1 MVSLLYL
8 CQNKGLWVSNIHSSQ
23 LSQRDTLLRRLLT
36 SPIRHL
42 QQAVGS
48 LGDLWRT
55 PFTSIMTI
63 FVLGI
68 SLALP
73 ATLHL
78 FVKNAEQVSEQW
90 DSASQITLF
99 LKLSV
104 NDRSAQN
111 LVKRLKL
118 YPEVSDVQYISAK
131 QALKEFK
138 ILSGFGQSL
147 EYLANNPLPATLL
160 VTPTKRASQVD
171 AANELLIKL
180 KQEREV
186 EQGKLDLEWLTRL
199 EAMAMLIKDIVSG
212 VALLLC
218 VSVILI
224 VGNTIRLAIL
234 SQQDAIAIMKL
245 VGATDSF
252 IQRPFLYSGIWY
264 GIFGGLLSWL
274 AVSLLAEYLTGA
286 ISELS
291 ELYQSSFQLQ
301 GLAFS
306 EALIL
311 ILFAVLLGL
320 VGSYIS
326 VRKHIR
332 EIEPN
337 AD

>member
-1 MVSLLYL
+1 M
-8 CQNKGLWVSNIHSSQ
+8 SNMHSSG
-23 LSQRDTLLRRLLT
+23 LTQRNSLLRRLLT
-36 SPIRHL
+36 LPIRHL

-55 PFTSIMTI
+55 PFTSIMTV

-78 FVKNAEQVSEQW
+78 FVKNAKQVSEQW

-99 LKLSV
+99 LTLSTS
-104 NDRSAQN
+104 DKSAQN
-111 LVKRLKL
+111 LVKRIKL
-118 YPEVSDVQYISAK
+118 YKEVSDVHYISAK

-147 EYLANNPLPATLL
+147 EYLDKNPLPATVL
-160 VTPTKRASQVD
+160 VTPTKRASQAD
-171 AANELLIKL
+171 AANELLEKL

-199 EAMAMLIKDIVSG
+199 EAMAQLIEDIVIG

-218 VSVILI
+218 MSVVLI

-252 IQRPFLYSGIWY
+252 IQRPFLYSGVWY

-274 AVSLLAEYLTGA
+274 AVSILAQYLTAA
-286 ISELS
+286 IGKLTD
-291 ELYQSSFQLQ
+291 LYQSGFQLQ
-301 GLAFS
+301 VLSFNEALLLIVFAVFLGLA
-306 EALIL
+306 
-311 ILFAVLLGL
+311 
-320 VGSYIS
+320 GSYIS

-332 EIEPN
+332 AIEPN
-337 AD
+337 AE

>member
-1 MVSLLYL
+1 MS
-8 CQNKGLWVSNIHSSQ
+8 NNIHSSG
-23 LSQRDTLLRRLLT
+23 LSQRNNFFRRLLML
-36 SPIRHL
+36 PIRHL

-55 PFTSIMTI
+55 PFTSVMTV

-78 FVKNAEQVSEQW
+78 FVKNAQQVSEQW

-99 LKLSV
+99 LKLSTS
-104 NDRSAQN
+104 DKSAKN
-111 LVKRLKL
+111 LVKRIKL
-118 YPEVSDVQYISAK
+118 YSQVSDVRYISAT

-147 EYLANNPLPATLL
+147 EYLDKNPLPATVL
-160 VTPTKRASQVD
+160 VTPTKRASQAS
-171 AANELLIKL
+171 AANELLEKL

-186 EQGKLDLEWLTRL
+186 DQGKLDLEWLTRL
-199 EAMAMLIKDIVSG
+199 EAMAQLIEDIVIG

-218 VSVILI
+218 MSVVLI

-252 IQRPFLYSGIWY
+252 IQRPFLYSGVWY
-264 GIFGGLLSWL
+264 GVFGGILSWL
-274 AVSLLAEYLTGA
+274 AVSILAQYLTGA
-286 ISELS
+286 IGKLTD
-291 ELYQSSFQLQ
+291 LYQSNFQLQ
-301 GLAFS
+301 TLSINEALLLIAFAVTLGLA
-306 EALIL
+306 
-311 ILFAVLLGL
+311 
-320 VGSYIS
+320 GSYIS

-332 EIEPN
+332 AIEPN

>member
-1 MVSLLYL
+1 MSDF
-8 CQNKGLWVSNIHSSQ
+8 HSSK
-23 LSQRDTLLRRLLT
+23 LNQRNNLLRRLLT
-36 SPIRHL
+36 LPIRHI
-42 QQAVGS
+42 QQAIGS

-55 PFTSIMTI
+55 PFTSVMTV

-78 FVKNAEQVSEQW
+78 FVKNAQQVSEQW
-90 DSASQITLF
+90 GSASQITLF
-99 LKLSV
+99 LKLSI
-104 NDRSAQN
+104 NDKSAQN

-118 YPEVSDVQYISAK
+118 YPEVSDVYYISAK

-147 EYLANNPLPATLL
+147 EYLEKNPLPATIL
-160 VTPTKRASQVD
+160 VIPTNRASQAD
-171 AANELLIKL
+171 FANELLAKL
-180 KQEREV
+180 TREREV
-186 EQGKLDLEWLTRL
+186 DQVKLDLEWLTRL
-199 EAMAMLIKDIVSG
+199 EAIAQLIKDIVSG

-218 VSVILI
+218 LSVVLI

-252 IQRPFLYSGIWY
+252 IQRPFLYSGFWY
-264 GIFGGLLSWL
+264 GIFGGILSWVV
-274 AVSLLAEYLTGA
+274 VSLLAQYLSIAVGNLTD
-286 ISELS
+286 
-291 ELYQSSFQLQ
+291 LYQSNFQLQ

-306 EALIL
+306 EAAMLI
-311 ILFAVLLGL
+311 ILAVLLGL

-326 VRKHIR
+326 VRNHIR
-332 EIEPN
+332 AIEPN

>member
-1 MVSLLYL
+1 M
-8 CQNKGLWVSNIHSSQ
+8 SNNLHSSG
-23 LSQRDTLLRRLLT
+23 LNQRDSLFRRLLT
-36 SPIRHL
+36 LPIRHL

-55 PFTSIMTI
+55 PFTSIMTV

-78 FVKNAEQVSEQW
+78 FVKNAQQVSEQW

-99 LKLSV
+99 LKLSTS
-104 NDRSAQN
+104 DKSALN
-111 LVKRLKL
+111 LVKRIKL
-118 YPEVSDVQYISAK
+118 YAEVSDVQYISAT

-147 EYLANNPLPATLL
+147 EYLDENPLPATIL
-160 VTPTKRASQVD
+160 VTPTQRASQAS
-171 AANELLIKL
+171 AANELLVKL

-186 EQGKLDLEWLTRL
+186 DQGKLDLEWLTRL
-199 EAMAMLIKDIVSG
+199 EAMAKLIEDIVIG

-218 VSVILI
+218 SSVLLI

-234 SQQDAIAIMKL
+234 NQKDAIAVMKL

-252 IQRPFLYSGIWY
+252 IQRPFLYSGVWY
-264 GIFGGLLSWL
+264 GVFGGLLSWL
-274 AVSLLAEYLTGA
+274 AVSILAQYLTGA
-286 ISELS
+286 INELTD
-291 ELYQSSFQLQ
+291 LYQSNFQLQ
-301 GLAFS
+301 GLLFN
-306 EALIL
+306 EALLL
-311 ILFAVLLGL
+311 IAVAVTLGL
-320 VGSYIS
+320 AGSYLS

-332 EIEPN
+332 AIEPN
-337 AD
+337 AE

>member
-1 MVSLLYL
+1 M
-8 CQNKGLWVSNIHSSQ
+8 SNNLHSSG
-23 LSQRDTLLRRLLT
+23 LSQRNTLLRRLLT
-36 SPIRHL
+36 LPIRHV

-55 PFTSIMTI
+55 PFTSVMTV

-99 LKLSV
+99 LKLSTT
-104 NDRSAQN
+104 DKSAQN
-111 LVKRLKL
+111 LVKRIKL
-118 YPEVSDVQYISAK
+118 YTEVNEVHYISAK

-147 EYLANNPLPATLL
+147 EYLDKNPLPATIL
-160 VTPTKRASQVD
+160 VTPTQRASQAS
-171 AANELLIKL
+171 AANELLAKL

-199 EAMAMLIKDIVSG
+199 EAMARLIEDIVIG

-218 VSVILI
+218 MSVVLI

-234 SQQDAIAIMKL
+234 NQKDAIAVMKL

-252 IQRPFLYSGIWY
+252 IQRPFLYSGAWY
-264 GIFGGLLSWL
+264 GVFGGLLSWL
-274 AVSLLAEYLTGA
+274 AVSILAQYLTSA
-286 ISELS
+286 ISKLTD
-291 ELYQSSFQLQ
+291 LYQSNFQLEGLVFNEVLLLISFAVTL
-301 GLAFS
+301 GLA
-306 EALIL
+306 
-311 ILFAVLLGL
+311 
-320 VGSYIS
+320 GSYIS

-332 EIEPN
+332 AIEPN

>member
-1 MVSLLYL
+1 MR
-8 CQNKGLWVSNIHSSQ
+8 QKGERMSDSHSSQ
-23 LSQRDTLLRRLLT
+23 LSQRNNLLRRLLT
-36 SPIRHL
+36 LPIRHL
-42 QQAVGS
+42 QQAIGS

-55 PFTSIMTI
+55 PFTSVMTV

-99 LKLSV
+99 LKLSI
-104 NDRSAQN
+104 NDKSAEN
-111 LVKRLKL
+111 FVKRLKL
-118 YPEVSDVQYISAK
+118 YPEVSEVHYISAK
-131 QALKEFK
+131 KALTEFK

-147 EYLANNPLPATLL
+147 EYLEKNPLPATIL
-160 VTPTKRASQVD
+160 VTPTKHASQAD
-171 AANELLIKL
+171 AANELLAKL

-186 EQGKLDLEWLTRL
+186 DQGKLDLEWLTRL
-199 EAMAMLIKDIVSG
+199 EAMAQLIKDIVSG

-218 VSVILI
+218 LSVVLI

-234 SQQDAIAIMKL
+234 SQRDAIAIMKL

-252 IQRPFLYSGIWY
+252 IQRPFLYSGVWY
-264 GIFGGLLSWL
+264 GVFGGLLSWL
-274 AVSLLAEYLTGA
+274 VVSLLAQYLTGA
-286 ISELS
+286 IGKLTD
-291 ELYQSSFQLQ
+291 LYQSNFQLQ

-306 EALIL
+306 EALSL
-311 ILFAVLLGL
+311 IAFAVLLGL

-332 EIEPN
+332 AIEPN

>member
-1 MVSLLYL
+1 MK
-8 CQNKGLWVSNIHSSQ
+8 NNIHSSG
-23 LSQRDTLLRRLLT
+23 LSERGSLIQRLL
-36 SPIRHL
+36 SLPIRHL

-55 PFTSIMTI
+55 PFTSVMTV

-99 LKLSV
+99 LTLSTT
-104 NDRSAQN
+104 DKSAQN
-111 LVKRLKL
+111 LVKRIKL
-118 YPEVSDVQYISAK
+118 YTEVSDVHYISSE

-147 EYLANNPLPATLL
+147 EYLDDNPLPATVL
-160 VTPTKRASQVD
+160 VTPTERASQAN
-171 AANELLIKL
+171 AANELLAKL
-180 KQEREV
+180 KQEHEV

-199 EAMAMLIKDIVSG
+199 EAIAQLIQDIVMG

-218 VSVILI
+218 TSVVLI

-234 SQQDAIAIMKL
+234 NQKEAIAVMKL

-252 IQRPFLYSGIWY
+252 IQRPFLYSGVWY
-264 GIFGGLLSWL
+264 GVFGGLLSWL
-274 AVSLLAEYLTGA
+274 AVSLLANYLTGA
-286 ISELS
+286 ISKLTD
-291 ELYQSSFQLQ
+291 LYQSNFQLQ
-301 GLAFS
+301 GLTFN
-306 EALIL
+306 EALLL
-311 ILFAVLLGL
+311 IGVAVILGL
-320 VGSYIS
+320 AGSFIS

-332 EIEPN
+332 AIEPN
-337 AD
+337 AE

>member
-1 MVSLLYL
+1 MS
-8 CQNKGLWVSNIHSSQ
+8 SNLHSSG
-23 LSQRDTLLRRLLT
+23 LSQRDTLIRRLLT
-36 SPIRHL
+36 LPIRHL

-55 PFTSIMTI
+55 PFTSVMTT

-78 FVKNAEQVSEQW
+78 FVKNAQQVSEQW

-99 LKLSV
+99 LKLSTSEK
-104 NDRSAQN
+104 SAQN
-111 LVKRLKL
+111 LVKRIKL
-118 YPEVSDVQYISAK
+118 YAEVNEVHYISAE
-131 QALKEFK
+131 QALNEFK

-147 EYLANNPLPATLL
+147 AYLDKNPLPATIL
-160 VTPTKRASQVD
+160 VTPTQRSSQAS
-171 AANELLIKL
+171 AANELLAKL

-199 EAMAMLIKDIVSG
+199 EAMAQLIEDIVLG

-218 VSVILI
+218 MSVVLI

-234 SQQDAIAIMKL
+234 NQKDAIAIMKL

-252 IQRPFLYSGIWY
+252 IQRPFLYSGFWY

-274 AVSLLAEYLTGA
+274 AVSLLAQYLTGA
-286 ISELS
+286 ISNLTD
-291 ELYQSSFQLQ
+291 LYQSNFQLQ
-301 GLAFS
+301 GLAFN
-306 EALIL
+306 EALLL
-311 ILFAVLLGL
+311 IAFAVILGL
-320 VGSYIS
+320 MGSYIS

-332 EIEPN
+332 AIEPN

>member
-1 MVSLLYL
+1 M
-8 CQNKGLWVSNIHSSQ
+8 SNLHSRK
-23 LSQRDTLLRRLLT
+23 LSQRDSLLRLLFT
-36 SPIRHL
+36 LPIRHI

-55 PFTSIMTI
+55 PFTSIMTV

-78 FVKNAEQVSEQW
+78 FVKNAQQVSEQW

-104 NDRSAQN
+104 SDKSAKN

-118 YPEVSDVQYISAK
+118 YPEVNDVHYISAT

-147 EYLANNPLPATLL
+147 EYLEQNPLPATIL
-160 VTPTKRASQVD
+160 VIPTKRSSQAD
-171 AANELLIKL
+171 AANELLSKL

-186 EQGKLDLEWLTRL
+186 DQGKLDLEWLTRL
-199 EAMAMLIKDIVSG
+199 EAMAQLIKDIVSG

-218 VSVILI
+218 LSVVLI

-274 AVSLLAEYLTGA
+274 VVSLLAHYLTGA
-286 ISELS
+286 IGKLTD
-291 ELYQSSFQLQ
+291 LYQSDFQLQ

-306 EALIL
+306 EALLL
-311 ILFAVLLGL
+311 IAFAVLLGL

-332 EIEPN
+332 AIEPN

>member
-1 MVSLLYL
+1 MGNL
-8 CQNKGLWVSNIHSSQ
+8 HSSK
-23 LSQRDTLLRRLLT
+23 LGQRDSLLRRLLT
-36 SPIRHL
+36 LPIRHI

-55 PFTSIMTI
+55 PFTSVMTV

-78 FVKNAEQVSEQW
+78 FVKNAQQVSEQW

-99 LKLSV
+99 LKLSI
-104 NDRSAQN
+104 NDKSAQN

-118 YPEVSDVQYISAK
+118 YPEVSDVHYISAK
-131 QALKEFK
+131 KALKEFK
-138 ILSGFGQSL
+138 ILSGFGRSL
-147 EYLANNPLPATLL
+147 EYLETNPLPATVL
-160 VTPTKRASQVD
+160 VTPTKRSSQSD
-171 AANELLIKL
+171 AANELLAKL
-180 KQEREV
+180 TQEREV
-186 EQGKLDLEWLTRL
+186 DQGKLDLEWLTRL
-199 EAMAMLIKDIVSG
+199 EAMANLVKDIVTG

-218 VSVILI
+218 VSVVLI

-252 IQRPFLYSGIWY
+252 IQRPFLYSGVWY
-264 GIFGGLLSWL
+264 GILGGVLSWL
-274 AVSLLAEYLTGA
+274 AVSLLAHYLTSA
-286 ISELS
+286 IGKLAD
-291 ELYQSSFQLQ
+291 LYQSDFQLQ

-306 EALIL
+306 ETLMLIA
-311 ILFAVLLGL
+311 FAVLLSL
-320 VGSYIS
+320 TGSYIS

-332 EIEPN
+332 AIEPN

>member
-1 MVSLLYL
+1 MVYSRKGNSMSNLY
-8 CQNKGLWVSNIHSSQ
+8 SSK
-23 LSQRDTLLRRLLT
+23 LKQRDNLLRRLLT
-36 SPIRHL
+36 FPMWHI

-55 PFTSIMTI
+55 PFTSVMTI

-78 FVKNAEQVSEQW
+78 FVKNAQQVSEQW
-90 DSASQITLF
+90 NSASQITLF
-99 LKLSV
+99 LKLSITEK
-104 NDRSAQN
+104 SAKN
-111 LVKRLKL
+111 LIKRIKL
-118 YPEVSDVQYISAK
+118 YPEVNEVYYISAK

-147 EYLANNPLPATLL
+147 EYLDKNPLPATLL
-160 VTPTKRASQVD
+160 ITPTQHSSHSD
-171 AANELLIKL
+171 AVNALLMKL

-199 EAMAMLIKDIVSG
+199 EAMAQLIKDIVLS

-218 VSVILI
+218 LSVVLI

-234 SQQDAIAIMKL
+234 NQKETIAIMKL

-252 IQRPFLYSGIWY
+252 IQRPFLYSGMWY
-264 GIFGGLLSWL
+264 GIFGGLLSLL
-274 AVSLLAEYLTGA
+274 AVSMLAQYLSGA
-286 ISELS
+286 INHLT
-291 ELYQSSFQLQ
+291 ELYQSSFQLE
-301 GLAFS
+301 GLTLNEAF
-306 EALIL
+306 IL
-311 ILFAVLLGL
+311 IAFAVLLGL
-320 VGSYIS
+320 IGSYIS

-332 EIEPN
+332 AIEPN

>member
-1 MVSLLYL
+1 M
-8 CQNKGLWVSNIHSSQ
+8 SNLHSRK
-23 LSQRDTLLRRLLT
+23 LSQRDSLLRLLFT
-36 SPIRHL
+36 LPIRHI

-55 PFTSIMTI
+55 PFTSIMTV

-78 FVKNAEQVSEQW
+78 FVKNAQQVSEQW

-104 NDRSAQN
+104 NDKSAKN

-118 YPEVSDVQYISAK
+118 YPEVNDVHYISAK

-147 EYLANNPLPATLL
+147 EYLEKNPLPATIL
-160 VTPTKRASQVD
+160 VIPTKRSSRAD
-171 AANELLIKL
+171 AANELLSKL

-186 EQGKLDLEWLTRL
+186 DQGKLDLEWLTRL
-199 EAMAMLIKDIVSG
+199 EAMAQLIKDIVSG

-218 VSVILI
+218 LSVVLI

-274 AVSLLAEYLTGA
+274 VVSLLAQYLTGA
-286 ISELS
+286 IGKLTD
-291 ELYQSSFQLQ
+291 LYQSDFQLQ

-306 EALIL
+306 EALLL
-311 ILFAVLLGL
+311 IAFAVLLGL

-332 EIEPN
+332 AIEPN

>member
-1 MVSLLYL
+1 M
-8 CQNKGLWVSNIHSSQ
+8 SNLHSRK
-23 LSQRDTLLRRLLT
+23 LSQRDSLLRLLFT
-36 SPIRHL
+36 LPIRHI

-55 PFTSIMTI
+55 PFTSIMTV

-78 FVKNAEQVSEQW
+78 FVKNAQQVSEQW

-104 NDRSAQN
+104 NDKSAKN

-118 YPEVSDVQYISAK
+118 YPEVNDVHYISAK

-147 EYLANNPLPATLL
+147 EYLEKNPLPATIL
-160 VTPTKRASQVD
+160 VIPTKRSSRAD
-171 AANELLIKL
+171 AANELLSKL

-186 EQGKLDLEWLTRL
+186 DQGKLDLEWLTRL
-199 EAMAMLIKDIVSG
+199 EAMAQLIKDIVTG

-218 VSVILI
+218 LSVVLI

-274 AVSLLAEYLTGA
+274 VVSLLAHYLTGA
-286 ISELS
+286 IGKLTD
-291 ELYQSSFQLQ
+291 LYQSDFQLQ
-301 GLAFS
+301 GLVFS
-306 EALIL
+306 EALLL
-311 ILFAVLLGL
+311 IAFAVLLGL

-332 EIEPN
+332 AIEPN

>member
-1 MVSLLYL
+1 MS
-8 CQNKGLWVSNIHSSQ
+8 SNIHVSG
-23 LSQRDTLLRRLLT
+23 LGQRNSLLRRLL
-36 SPIRHL
+36 SLPIRHL

-48 LGDLWRT
+48 LGYLWRT
-55 PFTSIMTI
+55 PFTSFMTV

-78 FVKNAEQVSEQW
+78 FVKNAQQVSEQW

-99 LKLSV
+99 LKLSI
-104 NDRSAQN
+104 NEKSAQN
-111 LVKRLKL
+111 LVKRIKL
-118 YPEVSDVQYISAK
+118 YSDVSDVHYISAK

-138 ILSGFGQSL
+138 VLSGFGQSL
-147 EYLANNPLPATLL
+147 DYLDKNPLPATVL
-160 VTPTKRASQVD
+160 VTPTQRASQAS
-171 AANELLIKL
+171 AANELLAKL

-199 EAMAMLIKDIVSG
+199 EAMAKLIEDIVIG

-218 VSVILI
+218 LSVVLI

-234 SQQDAIAIMKL
+234 NQKDAIAIMKL

-252 IQRPFLYSGIWY
+252 IQRPFLYSGVWY

-274 AVSLLAEYLTGA
+274 AVTILAQYLTGA
-286 ISELS
+286 ISELTD
-291 ELYQSSFQLQ
+291 LYQSNFQLQ
-301 GLAFS
+301 GLSFN
-306 EALIL
+306 EALLL
-311 ILFAVLLGL
+311 IAFAVALGL
-320 VGSYIS
+320 AGSYIS

-332 EIEPN
+332 AIEPN

>member
-1 MVSLLYL
+1 MS
-8 CQNKGLWVSNIHSSQ
+8 SNLHTSG
-23 LSQRDTLLRRLLT
+23 LSQRSSFFRRLVTL
-36 SPIRHL
+36 PIRHL

-55 PFTSIMTI
+55 PFTSVMTV

-78 FVKNAEQVSEQW
+78 FVKNAQQVSEQW
-90 DSASQITLF
+90 NSASQITLF
-99 LKLSV
+99 LHLST
-104 NDRSAQN
+104 DDKGAKN
-111 LVKRLKL
+111 LVKRIKL
-118 YPEVSDVQYISAK
+118 YPEVSEVHYISAE

-147 EYLANNPLPATLL
+147 EYLDKNPLPATIL
-160 VTPTKRASQVD
+160 VTPTKRASQAS
-171 AANELLIKL
+171 AANELLVKL

-199 EAMAMLIKDIVSG
+199 EAMAQLIEDIVIG

-218 VSVILI
+218 MSVVLI

-234 SQQDAIAIMKL
+234 NQRDAIAVMKL

-252 IQRPFLYSGIWY
+252 IQRPFLYSGVWF
-264 GIFGGLLSWL
+264 GVFGGLLSWL
-274 AVSLLAEYLTGA
+274 AVTILAQYLTGA
-286 ISELS
+286 ISKLTD
-291 ELYQSSFQLQ
+291 LYQSNFQLQ
-301 GLAFS
+301 GLS
-306 EALIL
+306 LNEALFL
-311 ILFAVLLGL
+311 IAFAVFLGL
-320 VGSYIS
+320 AGSYIS

-332 EIEPN
+332 AIEPN
-337 AD
+337 AE

>member
-1 MVSLLYL
+1 MSKNLHSSGLSKRNSLLR
-8 CQNKGLWVSNIHSSQ
+8 N
-23 LSQRDTLLRRLLT
+23 LLT
-36 SPIRHL
+36 LPIRHL
-42 QQAVGS
+42 QQAIGS

-55 PFTSIMTI
+55 PFTSVMTV

-99 LKLSV
+99 LKLATS
-104 NDRSAQN
+104 DKSAQN
-111 LVKRLKL
+111 LVKRIKL
-118 YPEVSDVQYISAK
+118 YPEVNEVHYISAT

-147 EYLANNPLPATLL
+147 EYLDENPLPATIL
-160 VTPTKRASQVD
+160 VTPTERASQAS

-180 KQEREV
+180 KEEREV
-186 EQGKLDLEWLTRL
+186 DQGKLDLEWLTRL
-199 EAMAMLIKDIVSG
+199 EAIAQLIEDIVIG

-218 VSVILI
+218 MSVVLI

-234 SQQDAIAIMKL
+234 NEKDAIAIMKL

-252 IQRPFLYSGIWY
+252 IQRPFLYSGMWY
-264 GIFGGLLSWL
+264 GVFGGLLSWL
-274 AVSLLAEYLTGA
+274 AVSILAQYLTSA
-286 ISELS
+286 ISKLTD
-291 ELYQSSFQLQ
+291 LYQSNFQLQ
-301 GLAFS
+301 GLAFT
-306 EALIL
+306 EALWL
-311 ILFAVLLGL
+311 IAVAVILGL

-332 EIEPN
+332 AIEPN

>member
-1 MVSLLYL
+1 MMS
-8 CQNKGLWVSNIHSSQ
+8 SNLHSSG
-23 LSQRDTLLRRLLT
+23 LSQRNSLLRRILT
-36 SPIRHL
+36 LPIRHV
-42 QQAVGS
+42 QQAIGS

-55 PFTSIMTI
+55 PFTSVMTV

-78 FVKNAEQVSEQW
+78 FVKNAQQVSEQW

-104 NDRSAQN
+104 NEKSAQN
-111 LVKRLKL
+111 LVKRISL
-118 YPEVSDVQYISAK
+118 YPEVDNVHYISAE

-147 EYLANNPLPATLL
+147 EYLDKNPLPATLL
-160 VTPTKRASQVD
+160 VTPTQRASQAR
-171 AANELLIKL
+171 AANDLLVKL
-180 KQEREV
+180 QQEREV

-199 EAMAMLIKDIVSG
+199 EAMANLIQDIVMG

-218 VSVILI
+218 LSVVLI

-234 SQQDAIAIMKL
+234 NQKDAIAIMKL

-264 GIFGGLLSWL
+264 GVFGGVLSWL
-274 AVSLLAEYLTGA
+274 AVTLLAQYLSSA
-286 ISELS
+286 ISQLTD
-291 ELYQSSFQLQ
+291 LYQSNFELQ
-301 GLAFS
+301 GLAFN

-311 ILFAVLLGL
+311 IMFAVLLGL

-332 EIEPN
+332 AIEPN

>member
-1 MVSLLYL
+1 M
-8 CQNKGLWVSNIHSSQ
+8 SNLHSRK
-23 LSQRDTLLRRLLT
+23 LSQRDSLLRLLFT
-36 SPIRHL
+36 LPIRHI

-55 PFTSIMTI
+55 PFTSIMTV

-78 FVKNAEQVSEQW
+78 FVKNSQQVSEQW

-104 NDRSAQN
+104 NDKSAKN

-118 YPEVSDVQYISAK
+118 YPEVNDVHFISAK

-138 ILSGFGQSL
+138 ILSGFGKSL
-147 EYLANNPLPATLL
+147 EYLEKNPLPATIL
-160 VTPTKRASQVD
+160 VTPTKRSSQAD
-171 AANELLIKL
+171 AANELLSKL

-186 EQGKLDLEWLTRL
+186 DQGKLDLEWLTRL
-199 EAMAMLIKDIVSG
+199 EAMAQLIKDIVSG

-218 VSVILI
+218 LSVVLI

-274 AVSLLAEYLTGA
+274 VVSLLAHYLTGA
-286 ISELS
+286 IGKLTD
-291 ELYQSSFQLQ
+291 LYQSDFQLQ
-301 GLAFS
+301 GLAFN
-306 EALIL
+306 EALLL
-311 ILFAVLLGL
+311 IAFAVLLGL

-332 EIEPN
+332 TIEPN

>member
-1 MVSLLYL
+1 M
-8 CQNKGLWVSNIHSSQ
+8 SNNLHQSG
-23 LSQRDTLLRRLLT
+23 LSQRSSFFRRLLT
-36 SPIRHL
+36 LPIRHL

-55 PFTSIMTI
+55 PFTSVMTV

-78 FVKNAEQVSEQW
+78 FVKNAQQVSEQW
-90 DSASQITLF
+90 NSASQITLF
-99 LKLSV
+99 LRLST
-104 NDRSAQN
+104 NDKSAKN
-111 LVKRLKL
+111 LVKRIKL
-118 YPEVSDVQYISAK
+118 YDEVSEVHYISAE

-138 ILSGFGQSL
+138 LLSGFGQSL
-147 EYLANNPLPATLL
+147 EYLDTNPLPATIL
-160 VTPTKRASQVD
+160 VTPTQRASQVS
-171 AANELLIKL
+171 AAKELLVKL

-199 EAMAMLIKDIVSG
+199 EAIAQLIEDIVIG

-218 VSVILI
+218 MSVVLI

-234 SQQDAIAIMKL
+234 NQKDAIAVMKL

-252 IQRPFLYSGIWY
+252 IQRPFLYSGVWF
-264 GIFGGLLSWL
+264 GVFGGLLSWL
-274 AVSLLAEYLTGA
+274 AVTILAQYLTGA
-286 ISELS
+286 ISKLTD
-291 ELYQSSFQLQ
+291 LYQSSFELQ
-301 GLAFS
+301 GLSFY
-306 EALIL
+306 EAILLIA
-311 ILFAVLLGL
+311 FAVLLGL

-332 EIEPN
+332 AIEPN
-337 AD
+337 AE